1 MCSIAAVV
9 ARSAAP
15 GATRLARGADRPTEH
30 DNRTGKGHYNAAMP
44 VDPSAPSSLPLPPP
58 SSAAF
63 GQNSLLFRI
72 YLIYRAV
79 LSVTF
84 LMLIALPATRELV
97 GARSPNLYT
106 TVSVVFLLSNLV
118 LIGAAARLQRSNT
131 DLVTLFLVDI
141 GCITLLADAS
151 GGMDSGLPILLTISV
166 ASSAILIENRA
177 VATLVA
183 ALTVLAT
190 LADTLRLV
198 SIGEADLGTL
208 FPAGLLGLLCFVV
221 SGIVQLT
228 VLALGK
234 AETIASKRA
243 ADLYR
248 LQRLNEQIVQNMRTG
263 ILIVDMDKRTRVFNR
278 AVGRLLDPTRPVAL
292 EQGRCI
298 NDYSPELARRLDS
311 FRRSGEQRGSP
322 FPSREDGAEV
332 VARFQALEDSDE
344 HQTLVFLDDYR
355 PVAAYAQSLKL
366 NSLSRLAGSI
376 AHEIRNPLGA
386 ISHATQLLQES
397 DAIAV
402 RDRRMI
408 DIVLSNSQRVN
419 DIVESVLQL
428 SRREPPRPD
437 TLELAD
443 WIEEY
448 EAHYRQVREEPGDL
462 FIEFVDPRARIL
474 FDAEHLRQILDNLV
488 DNAMHHAKAATGEIR
503 AEIRIRVDRHHQDC
517 VIEVCDSGIG
527 VDEADVPRL
536 FEPFFTRSSEGTG
549 LGLYL
554 CRELCELNQAR
565 IAYAPTSD
573 GRSRFQITIRQH
585 EP

>member
-30 DNRTGKGHYNAAMP
+30 DNRTGKGHYNAPMP

-63 GQNSLLFRI
+63 GQNSLFFRI

-79 LSVTF
+79 LSVIF

-97 GARSPNLYT
+97 GARSPDLYT
-106 TVSVVFLLSNLV
+106 TVSVIFLLSNLV
-118 LIGAAARLQRSNT
+118 LIGAAAQLQRSNT
-131 DLVTLFLVDI
+131 DLVTLFLVDV

-151 GGMDSGLPILLTISV
+151 GGDSSLPILLTISV
-166 ASSAILIENRA
+166 AFSAILIENRA

-198 SIGEADLGTL
+198 SIGEADLGAL

-221 SGIVQLT
+221 SGLVQLT

-298 NDYSPELARRLDS
+298 DDYSPELARRLDS

-402 RDRRMI
+402 QDRRMI

-474 FDAEHLRQILDNLV
+474 FDAEHLRRILDNLV
-488 DNAMHHAKAATGEIR
+488 DNAMRHAKAATGEIR

-517 VIEVCDSGIG
+517 VIEVCDHGIG

-573 GRSRFQITIRQH
+573 GRSRFQITIGQH